1 MTKKI
6 IKDLNDN
13 FRKSFLG
20 GRVMITLLV
29 QMLSAEAQRELFD
42 RVKQFN
48 DFTKENDPYGEHDF
62 GSIKFQKDIYFWKIE
77 YYDINFL
84 YQSTDTSNTSITN
97 RVLTIMHADE
107 Y

>member
-6 IKDLNDN
+6 IKELNDN

-20 GRVMITLLV
+20 GRVMITQKV

-42 RVKQFN
+42 CVKQFN

-62 GSIKFQKDIYFWKIE
+62 GSIKFQN
-77 YYDINFL
+77 DINFL
-84 YQSTDTSNTSITN
+84 YHSPDPSNTSITN